1 MRFPHLLF
9 DLNGTLADT
18 FADLTAALAEVLQQH
33 DRRPLDVSQVRPWS
47 GERLRAILR
56 LAFQAT
62 GPTLTD
68 LEIADLLPTFREAYD
83 RHLGERAFLYPG
95 VATTLTGLRQKGV
108 RMSLLTNKPL
118 APSHRLLEGLGIVQ
132 HFEQIV
138 AGDGTVPRKPDPDG
152 LLQLMA
158 AMGGTPDDTLMVG
171 STRIDLEAGR
181 NAGVRVA
188 LVDHD
193 PTSLALRGMGAD
205 FVLPRFQNLTALVLG
220 QRARSGVVTAGS

>member
-9 DLNGTLADT
+9 DLNGTLVDT
-18 FADLTAALAEVLQQH
+18 FADLTAALADVLQHH
-33 DRRPLDVSQVRPWS
+33 DRKPLDVEQVRQWS

-68 LEIADLLPTFREAYD
+68 LEIANLLPAFRDAYD
-83 RHLGERAFLYPG
+83 RHLGERAFLYAG
-95 VATTLTGLRQKGV
+95 VAHTLTGLANKGV

-118 APSHRLLEGLGIVQ
+118 APSHKLLEGMGISH
-132 HFEQIV
+132 HFERIV
-138 AGDGTVPRKPDPDG
+138 AGDGTVPRKPDPAG
-152 LLQLMA
+152 LLQLMH
-158 AMGGTPDDTLMVG
+158 AMGGDPGDTLMVG

-181 NAGVRVA
+181 NAGMRVA

-193 PTSLALRGMGAD
+193 PASLTVRGMGAD

-220 QRARSGVVTAGS
+220 QRARSGVISAGT